1 MGFFDK
7 LRSVSERNDSL
18 LCVGLDPRP
27 EYVPDG
33 DVLAFNRRII
43 EQTADSVCAYK
54 PNFAFYEAQG
64 LKGLEALQQTISY
77 IHQATDVPV
86 ILDAKR
92 GDIGSTAEAYA
103 HAAFEVW
110 GADAVTVN
118 PYLGH
123 DSLLP
128 FLRYSDRGIFVLC
141 HTSNPSAED
150 FQTLTVGGFPW
161 DTPSGPKAAWEPRL
175 YEVVAQRAIEW
186 NAQGNLGLVV
196 GATYPEEL
204 AAVRRIAPEM
214 WLLVPGVGAQ
224 GGDLEATLH
233 AGLRPDGL
241 GLIISASRSIIYAE
255 DPRQAA
261 LALRDQI
268 NKCRREQAALGA
280 KPSTGSSDR
289 CWQLVLALH
298 DLGCIQFGDFIL
310 ASGQH
315 SSIYI
320 DLRLLVSDPAVLRMV
335 AQAYAELLRHL
346 QFDRLAAIPY
356 AALPIGTAVAL
367 ETGHPLIYPRKEVK
381 GHGTRR
387 AIEGKFEPGERVV
400 VLDDVIT
407 TGGSKL
413 RAIEPLEA
421 AGLKVQDV
429 VVLLDREQGGK
440 EELAER
446 GYRLHSV
453 LTMSE
458 LLAALQREGR
468 ITQAQALS
476 CRR

>member
-1 MGFFDK
+1 MNGRMAEGMSSSFFEK
-7 LRSVSERNDSL
+7 LRRAVKQNNSL

-27 EYVPDG
+27 EQIPGG
-33 DVLAFNRRII
+33 DVLAFNRRIV
-43 EQTADSVCAYK
+43 EQTIDLACAYK
-54 PNFAFYEAQG
+54 PNFAFYEA
-64 LKGLEALQQTISY
+64 LGLEGLGALQQTISY
-77 IHQATDVPV
+77 IHQATDAPV

-103 HAAFEVW
+103 RATFQVW
-110 GADAVTVN
+110 GADAVTLN

-123 DSLLP
+123 DGLLP
-128 FLRYSDRGIFVLC
+128 FLKYGDRGMFVLC
-141 HTSNPSAED
+141 HTSNPGAED
-150 FQTLTVGGFPW
+150 FQALTVEGSP
-161 DTPSGPKAAWEPRL
+161 L
-175 YEVVAQRAIEW
+175 YEAVARWAVEW

-196 GATYPEEL
+196 GATCPEEL

-224 GGDLEATLH
+224 GGDLEAALH
-233 AGLRPDGL
+233 AGLRSDGL
-241 GLIISASRSIIYAE
+241 GLIISVSRSIIYAE
-255 DPRQAA
+255 DPRQVA

-268 NKCRREQAALGA
+268 NSLRVSQSPA
-280 KPSTGSSDR
+280 PSFSPSIR
-289 CWQLVLALH
+289 KLQLVLALH
-298 DLGCIQFGDFIL
+298 DLGCIQFGDFTL

-320 DLRLLVSDPAVLRMV
+320 DLRLLVSDPATLRMV
-335 AQAYAELLRHL
+335 ARAYAELLRHL

-367 ETGHPLIYPRKEVK
+367 ETGHPLIYPRKELK
-381 GHGTRR
+381 EHGTRR
-387 AIEGKFEPGERVV
+387 AIEGKFQPGEKVA

-413 RAIEPLEA
+413 GAIETLEA
-421 AGLKVQDV
+421 AGLRVQDV

-453 LTMSE
+453 LTLSE
-458 LLAALQREGR
+458 LLATLRRVGR
-468 ITQAQALS
+468 GEVTGNE
-476 CRR
+476 